1 MQAVLGLSRAEFNAL
16 LCDFERCRKQIQ
28 RAKPNRRRAPGAG
41 RKTKLGGPEGLLFFI
56 LFYLKVYP
64 TFDLLSVFFGL
75 DRSECHRWVKKLLPV
90 LEKTLRQKLVLPR
103 RKLRSLAEFAEVFP
117 GASEVMIDGTER
129 RIQRPS
135 RPSTNRKHYTGKKK
149 AHTRKTLVMTDRRRR
164 IGVLTRSQRGRRHDK
179 KLSDREELLRHVPE
193 RVSVL
198 ADSGFQG
205 ARHAGLCL
213 PNKGSKKRPLSTEQ
227 REWNSL
233 VSSLRIGVEHAI
245 GGMKRYAAA
254 AQIYRNHL
262 PRWDDHFNLLSAGLW
277 NHHLEFQA
285 AN

>member
-1 MQAVLGLSRAEFNAL
+1 MRIATTLKDKRTTQAVLGLSRAEFNAL
-16 LCDFERCRKQIQ
+16 PCDFERCRKQIQ
-28 RAKPNRRRAPGAG
+28 RAKPNRRRAPGGG

-56 LFYLKVYP
+56 LFYLKA
-64 TFDLLSVFFGL
+64 L
-75 DRSECHRWVKKLLPV
+75 DRSECQRWVKKLLPV
-90 LEKTLRQKLVLPR
+90 LEETLRQKLVLPR
-103 RKLRSLAEFAEVFP
+103 RKLRSLAEFAAAFP

-135 RPSTNRKHYTGKKK
+135 RPSTNRQHYTGKKK

-179 KLSDREELLRHVPE
+179 KLSDREDLLRHVPE
-193 RVSVL
+193 QVSVL
-198 ADSGFQG
+198 TDSGLQG
-205 ARHAGLCL
+205 VRHPGLCL
-213 PNKGSKKRPLSTEQ
+213 PSKGSKKRPLSPEQ
-227 REWNSL
+227 REWNGL

-245 GGMKRYAAA
+245 AGMKRYGAA